1 MVHNMKYD
9 YKCPTCDKLHEIEKR
24 ISEDKPPCPE
34 CGGELQSYF
43 AESQDFIRV
52 GDGWGAR
59 GK

>member
-1 MVHNMKYD
+1 MKYD

-59 GK
+59 GQ